1 MSANSPNP
9 LVPQGSLQQQT
20 GKAKANVRLAVFSI
34 VAVHAVLIVGVLMQ
48 GGCKK
53 DEPKAPEVAIG
64 QPSVPVDPY
73 YTDPSQLTPTNPG
86 PDLGAT
92 PAPTDPFGAPPTTVG
107 PVTPMTPGPT
117 ATSLPSTSAAP
128 VVDMSL
134 PAPGA
139 PSGLPTMAEPAP
151 SVQQYKIA
159 KGDNFYT
166 IAKKLGTTTKKI
178 LDANPNVD
186 PARLQIGQMI
196 NVPVSATTAAPA
208 TVATSSFSGPSATT
222 SGGTTTVTYEVKAG
236 DSLYGIALKY
246 GTTVKAIQSANGLKT
261 TRINVKQKLKVPTKV
276 AAAAPAPEP
285 VMTAPASFPTSTPTA
300 PLVPGNQ

>member
-53 DEPKAPEVAIG
+53 DEPKAPDLMAG
-64 QPSVPVDPY
+64 QPAVPPDPY
-73 YTDPSQLTPTNPG
+73 YNDPSQLTPTNPG
-86 PDLGAT
+86 PDLGMA
-92 PAPTDPFGAPPTTVG
+92 PAPTDAFGAPTTTIG
-107 PVTPMTPGPT
+107 PATPMNPGPT
-117 ATSLPSTSAAP
+117 ATSLPPTSATP
-128 VVDMSL
+128 VVDMGF
-134 PAPGA
+134 PAPGS
-139 PSGLPTMAEPAP
+139 PTGLPTMAEPAP
-151 SVQQYKIA
+151 AMQQYKIA

-186 PARLQIGQMI
+186 PSRLQIGQSI
-196 NVPVSATTAAPA
+196 NVPVSATAAPSMTTAA
-208 TVATSSFSGPSATT
+208 SSFSGPSATT
-222 SGGTTTVTYEVKAG
+222 STSGGTTMLTYEVKAG
-236 DSLYGIALKY
+236 DSLYGIALKH
-246 GTTVKAIQSANGLKT
+246 GTSVKAIQAANGLKT
-261 TRINVKQKLKVPTKV
+261 TRINVKQKLKVPSKV

-285 VMTAPASFPTSTPTA
+285 VMTAPASFPTA
-300 PLVPGNQ
+300 PLIPGNQ

>member
-53 DEPKAPEVAIG
+53 DEPKAPEVAVG

-73 YTDPSQLTPTNPG
+73 YTDPTQLTPTNPG
-86 PDLGAT
+86 PDLGTT

-117 ATSLPSTSAAP
+117 ATSLPPTTVAP
-128 VVDMSL
+128 VVDMSA

-139 PSGLPTMAEPAP
+139 PTGLPTMAEPAP

-166 IAKKLGTTTKKI
+166 IAKKFNTTTKKI

-186 PARLQIGQMI
+186 PARLQIGQSI
-196 NVPVSATTAAPA
+196 NVPVSASAPA
-208 TVATSSFSGPSATT
+208 PTTVAESSFSGPSTTT
-222 SGGTTTVTYEVKAG
+222 SGGTTLVTYEVKAG
-236 DSLYGIALKY
+236 DSLYGIAKKY

-261 TRINVKQKLKVPTKV
+261 TRINVKQKLKVPSKV
-276 AAAAPAPEP
+276 TAAAPAPEP
-285 VMTAPASFPTSTPTA
+285 VMTAPATFPTSTPTA